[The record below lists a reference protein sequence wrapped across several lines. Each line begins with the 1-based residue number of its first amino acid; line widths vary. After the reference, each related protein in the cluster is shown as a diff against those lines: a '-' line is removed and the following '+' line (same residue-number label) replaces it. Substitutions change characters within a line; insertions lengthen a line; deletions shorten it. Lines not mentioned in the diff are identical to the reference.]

1 MKEEMKHGWMKKGLV
16 ALCLTLL
23 TAALLMSATAEAAD
37 MTGYSNDELVALLA
51 QVQTEIVD
59 RGIEKTAELQA
70 GRYTGGVDVPAG
82 KYVLLCKTLDGQFGI
97 VELSAATDDPKQYPS
112 LLYEFVDEEK
122 EVDFYITIEEGG
134 VLTIPFPCQLKISG
148 GVMFK

>member
-1 MKEEMKHGWMKKGLV
+1 
-16 ALCLTLL
+16 
-23 TAALLMSATAEAAD
+23 

-82 KYVLLCKTLDGQFGI
+82 TYVLLCRTDDNQSGI
-97 VELSAATDDPKQYPS
+97 VWLSAADDDPNKSPT
-112 LLYEFVDEEK
+112 LLYEFVGRNVEE
-122 EVDFYITIEEGG
+122 DFYITIEEGG
-134 VLTIPFPCQLKISG
+134 ILSVPFSCQLKISG